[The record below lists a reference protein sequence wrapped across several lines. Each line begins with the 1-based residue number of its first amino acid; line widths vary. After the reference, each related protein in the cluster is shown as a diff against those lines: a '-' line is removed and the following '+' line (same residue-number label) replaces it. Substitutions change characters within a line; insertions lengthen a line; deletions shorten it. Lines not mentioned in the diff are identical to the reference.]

1 MHFVVHFRTH
11 VPTVHAF
18 LADAA
23 HDLEDEIRRR
33 FGIVLDANNPL
44 FEPIYAVATLLDP
57 RFSVCLDDTLRRAAK
72 IELLK
77 LQKQNCFAQPEIIV
91 DLSNQDQTGSD
102 TAPSSNKKA
111 KFLENLVT
119 KKKIESKKASVS
131 SPVEEEVERFLAMS
145 FGLGLDG
152 DPLEDWWVKN
162 KSIFPRLFPVACD
175 VLVIPATSAPSERV
189 FSLAGYC
196 SKEKKNRLSN
206 DHLERE
212 VMLKSNKH
220 FM

>member
-1 MHFVVHFRTH
+1 MKN
-11 VPTVHAF
+11 
-18 LADAA
+18 
-23 HDLEDEIRRR
+23 DLG
-33 FGIVLDANNPL
+33 F
-44 FEPIYAVATLLDP
+44 
-57 RFSVCLDDTLRRAAK
+57 
-72 IELLK
+72 
-77 LQKQNCFAQPEIIV
+77 QKQKWFAQPEIIV
-91 DLSNQDQTGSD
+91 DLPNQDQTGSD
-102 TAPSSNKKA
+102 TVPSKKA

-119 KKKIESKKASVS
+119 KKKMESKKASVS
-131 SPVEEEVERFLAMS
+131 SPVEEEVERFLAKS
-145 FGLGLDG
+145 FDLGLDG

-206 DHLERE
+206 DHLEQE